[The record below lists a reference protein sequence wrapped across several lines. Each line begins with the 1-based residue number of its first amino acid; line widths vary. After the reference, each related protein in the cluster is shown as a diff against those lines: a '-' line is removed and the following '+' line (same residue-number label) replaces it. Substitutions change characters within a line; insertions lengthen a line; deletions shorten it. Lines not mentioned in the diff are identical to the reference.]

1 MGVSLTDFRG
11 NSYAVLA
18 NWCYDAGMNKIMDR
32 LCRSKIM
39 KALDLMP
46 KDEAERRRM
55 IWQTNIT
62 AAIALGIL
70 VWSLLTNH

>member
-1 MGVSLTDFRG
+1 
-11 NSYAVLA
+11 
-18 NWCYDAGMNKIMDR
+18 
-32 LCRSKIM
+32 M